1 MMEAYLDNGATTKV
15 SDKVKDVMVKV
26 LCEDYG
32 NPSSLHGK
40 GLDAEKYITDTRKTI
55 ADSLKVDPKEI
66 VFTSG
71 GTESNNLALI
81 GAAMAYKR
89 SGNHIITTEIE
100 HPSIHNPLLLL
111 EEMGFCISYLP
122 VDEYG
127 QVNADELIRE
137 VCDETILV
145 SIMYVNNEIGAV
157 QDISALSESVKKKN
171 PNIIFHVDAIQAYG
185 KYRIFPRKMGIDLLS
200 VSGHKIH
207 GPKGIGALYI
217 RNKVKMK
224 PVLFGGGQEKGMR
237 SGTENVPGIA
247 GLGAAVK
254 EIYTDHDAKIKR
266 LYELKKGFIQGVG
279 EIPNT
284 IVNGI
289 GKEDDLTD
297 TAPHII
303 SVSFSGIRS
312 EVLLHALEER
322 NVYVSAGSA
331 CSSNHPQLSRTLMA
345 IGVKKELLDSTIRFS
360 LSVNTTKEE
369 LEYALG
375 VLREVVPVLRRYS
388 RHPMK
393 SSGGSRDV

>member
-1 MMEAYLDNGATTKV
+1 MSM
-15 SDKVKDVMVKV
+15 DK
-26 LCEDYG
+26 
-32 NPSSLHGK
+32 
-40 GLDAEKYITDTRKTI
+40 
-55 ADSLKVDPKEI
+55 
-66 VFTSG
+66 
-71 GTESNNLALI
+71 
-81 GAAMAYKR
+81 
-89 SGNHIITTEIE
+89 
-100 HPSIHNPLLLL
+100 
-111 EEMGFCISYLP
+111 
-122 VDEYG
+122 
-127 QVNADELIRE
+127 NADELIRE

-289 GKEDDLTD
+289 GKKDDLTD

-393 SSGGSRDV
+393 SSGGSSDV